1 MDVLTSPPQLSS
13 EIQRALQQAVGQ
25 ANNAFTS
32 HQLIDQPKAAK
43 RKRNKDKEGR
53 EAIKQKKKKKAATE
67 AAHVSPRESSS
78 VSASPRSSAQSQR
91 GKKATSKRSSRV
103 VPDPVNANE
112 SLAPSSPSHAQ
123 SPESFLEAVVS
134 AASVTSAHSES
145 PYNFSQPCFEPQ
157 SSSSY
162 PYPTMPNDLSLNT
175 GGFQPPDSLS
185 NTTVPDLNYA
195 SNDDILRALQD
206 LDVTKIATVLKT
218 LGEAAAAANVPLNLT
233 SLPSTLLQRPHAAT
247 PIDPTLSN
255 STTVAESP
263 APRVP
268 QHHRRLV
275 DTRQE
280 SLEHSGHAVL
290 LATKWLNAQKLAELA
305 KTEGLVY
312 KKGKFSAIEEQQLSD
327 AIQAYK
333 ELNRIDD
340 AGFTDLVFAKNDK
353 TKNTAFWSALT
364 TAVPMRP
371 IIAVYHH
378 VRRAYH
384 PLRAQGKWMPSEDA
398 LLKAAVQEL
407 GQQWEK
413 VSDRVGRMASDCRDR
428 YRNHIQNSEDR
439 TAGPWTKEEESRL
452 TQIVTDMTVKQGKD
466 MDNDVFWGIVSKRMG
481 ETRGRQ
487 QCRIKWTD
495 CLSKTFKNHGT
506 KPRWGS
512 RDAYILVNKV
522 DSLHVRDDSEID
534 WKTLSDPNWNL
545 WSAHTLQRRWLTMK
559 RSIRGHEEMTHSE
572 ILDILRLKKLHV
584 PGSRSRAVVSAE
596 AVEDSDDADDNEV

>member
-1 MDVLTSPPQLSS
+1 MDVLTSPPELSS

-32 HQLIDQPKAAK
+32 HQLIDQHKTAK

-53 EAIKQKKKKKAATE
+53 EAVKQKKKEKKAVAQ
-67 AAHVSPRESSS
+67 AGHVSPRESSTIS
-78 VSASPRSSAQSQR
+78 TSHRGSAQS
-91 GKKATSKRSSRV
+91 SSV
-103 VPDPVNANE
+103 
-112 SLAPSSPSHAQ
+112 PSSPSQ
-123 SPESFLEAVVS
+123 SPSPESFLDAVVS
-134 AASVTSAHSES
+134 AASVTSPHSGS
-145 PYNFSQPCFEPQ
+145 PYNLSQPCFDPQ

-162 PYPTMPNDLSLNT
+162 PYPTMPNGLSLNA

-185 NTTVPDLNYA
+185 NATVPDLNYA
-195 SNDDILRALQD
+195 SNDDILLALQD

-218 LGEAAAAANVPLNLT
+218 LGEAAAAANVPLNIT

-255 STTVAESP
+255 STAVAERS
-263 APRVP
+263 APQVP

-275 DTRQE
+275 DTPQE
-280 SLEHSGHAVL
+280 LLEQSDHAIL
-290 LATKWLNAQKLAELA
+290 LATKWLNPQKLAELA
-305 KTEGLVY
+305 KTQGLVY
-312 KKGKFSAIEEQQLSD
+312 KKGKFSAIEDQQLSN

-333 ELNRIDD
+333 EENQIDD

-353 TKNTAFWSALT
+353 TKYTAFWSALT

-378 VRRAYH
+378 VRRTHH
-384 PLRAQGKWMPSEDA
+384 PLRAQGKWVPSEDA

-495 CLSKTFKNHGT
+495 GLSKTFKNHGT
-506 KPRWGS
+506 KPRWSS

-559 RSIRGHEEMTHSE
+559 RSVRGHEEMTHSE

-596 AVEDSDDADDNEV
+596 AVEDSDDADDADDNGI

>member
-32 HQLIDQPKAAK
+32 HQPIDQPKAAK

-53 EAIKQKKKKKAATE
+53 EAIEQKKKKKKAATE

-78 VSASPRSSAQSQR
+78 ISASPRSSAQSQR

-112 SLAPSSPSHAQ
+112 SLVPSSPSHAQ
-123 SPESFLEAVVS
+123 SPESFLDAVVS

-162 PYPTMPNDLSLNT
+162 PYPTMPNGLSLNA

-255 STTVAESP
+255 STTVAESS
-263 APRVP
+263 APQVP

-305 KTEGLVY
+305 KTEGQCYTMSRLARSSVPY
-312 KKGKFSAIEEQQLSD
+312 IG
-327 AIQAYK
+327 
-333 ELNRIDD
+333 NRI
-340 AGFTDLVFAKNDK
+340 GV
-353 TKNTAFWSALT
+353 
-364 TAVPMRP
+364 
-371 IIAVYHH
+371 
-378 VRRAYH
+378 
-384 PLRAQGKWMPSEDA
+384 
-398 LLKAAVQEL
+398 
-407 GQQWEK
+407 
-413 VSDRVGRMASDCRDR
+413 
-428 YRNHIQNSEDR
+428 
-439 TAGPWTKEEESRL
+439 
-452 TQIVTDMTVKQGKD
+452 
-466 MDNDVFWGIVSKRMG
+466 
-481 ETRGRQ
+481 
-487 QCRIKWTD
+487 
-495 CLSKTFKNHGT
+495 
-506 KPRWGS
+506 
-512 RDAYILVNKV
+512 
-522 DSLHVRDDSEID
+522 
-534 WKTLSDPNWNL
+534 
-545 WSAHTLQRRWLTMK
+545 
-559 RSIRGHEEMTHSE
+559 
-572 ILDILRLKKLHV
+572 
-584 PGSRSRAVVSAE
+584 
-596 AVEDSDDADDNEV
+596 